1 METDSFTSG
10 FVSEEIFRDSCSF
23 SDIREIY
30 VSASGH
36 NRLFRCQRYGKLH
49 VLKALQPLYAGKDFY
64 EQALRKEFNIGYQLE
79 HPHICRTLGW
89 EQVDVLGHC
98 ILLEYIDGITLKDF
112 MEQGK
117 LTPVLARKFIMELC
131 SALQYLHS
139 KQIVHRDL
147 KPGNILIT
155 HNGNNLKL
163 IDFSLSDC
171 DDYDILK
178 LPAGTRYYLAP
189 EMLQAGSALDLRAD
203 IYSLGIII
211 GEIASQLNDKKL
223 ATVSRKCTQ
232 RRPER
237 RYASAAEVA
246 QVIAEKERKPVAYRY
261 VMVAVLLLC
270 IAVGGWFLR
279 NNRHPAVETAIFPV
293 YGNLSGGNACR
304 QILATER
311 IRLRQASASQATGA
325 VDLDYQQRKADSLRL
340 IERLA
345 EAMELEFPL
354 PQQRESDG
362 YRQLWN
368 EWLREVAQMMEERA
382 RL

>member
-1 METDSFTSG
+1 MLGDDSISSG
-10 FVSEEIFRDSCSF
+10 FVGRDIFPDGHTF

-49 VLKALQPLYAGKDFY
+49 VLKALQPFYAGKDFY

-89 EQVDVLGHC
+89 EQLPDLGHC
-98 ILLEYIDGITLKDF
+98 LLLEYIDGITLKEF

-117 LTPVLARKFIMELC
+117 LTPPLADKFITELC

-155 HNGNNLKL
+155 HNGNNVKL
-163 IDFSLSDC
+163 IDFGLSDC

-189 EMLQAGSALDLRAD
+189 EMLQPGSALDSRAD
-203 IYSLGIII
+203 IYSLGVII
-211 GEIASQLNDKKL
+211 GEMASALNSKKL
-223 ATVSRKCTQ
+223 ATVSKRCTQ

-237 RYASAAEVA
+237 RYASASEVA
-246 QVIAEKERKPVAYRY
+246 LAVNSRGRKTGLYRY
-261 VMVAVLLLC
+261 LAATAVVCGVVA
-270 IAVGGWFLR
+270 GGWFLL
-279 NNRHPAVETAIFPV
+279 NDNHSSAKVVSFPV
-293 YGNLSGGNACR
+293 YGNVSGSDACR
-304 QILATER
+304 QIIASER
-311 IRLRQASASQATGA
+311 IRLRRMADGADASVARSME
-325 VDLDYQQRKADSLRL
+325 ADSLRL
-340 IERLA
+340 VARLK
-345 EAMELEFPL
+345 EAMEQEFPL
-354 PQQRESDG
+354 PQQKESAG
-362 YRQLWN
+362 YRKLW
-368 EWLREVAQMMEERA
+368 EGYLHEVGQMMKE
-382 RL
+382 LKK